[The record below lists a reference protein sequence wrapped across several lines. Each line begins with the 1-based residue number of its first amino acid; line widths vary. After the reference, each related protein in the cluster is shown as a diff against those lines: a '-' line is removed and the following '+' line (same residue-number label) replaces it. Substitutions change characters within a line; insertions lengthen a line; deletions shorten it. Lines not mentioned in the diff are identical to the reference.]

1 MNKALFLDRDGV
13 INIDKVHLSRIE
25 DFEFSPGIFDLCR
38 KYSDNGFKIFVIT
51 NQAGIAK
58 GLYSTED
65 FLRLT
70 EWMTGEFKKN
80 GITITKVY
88 FCPHHPDI
96 TGSCDC
102 RKPKPGMILKAKE
115 EFDLDLSESVLIGDM
130 ESDLQAGRNAG
141 IPENNLRLLDTL

>member
-1 MNKALFLDRDGV
+1 
-13 INIDKVHLSRIE
+13 
-25 DFEFSPGIFDLCR
+25 
-38 KYSDNGFKIFVIT
+38 
-51 NQAGIAK
+51 
-58 GLYSTED
+58 
-65 FLRLT
+65 
-70 EWMTGEFKKN
+70 MTGEFKKN